1 MISFEACSD
10 RVWEEGLA
18 EGFASLMG
26 RRDYSTAR
34 TATKPPKTC
43 NKLRISL
50 KSRMIRLMPND
61 AASASA
67 SIFST
72 AEATFADFVVQPI
85 SDAIFF
91 DLAFWD
97 NAAGDAIQVPAVVAW
112 LVTGAIFFTLR
123 FQFVNVRGFRHG
135 IDCVRGVYSN
145 PGETGE
151 ISHFQALSAALSAT
165 VGLGNIAGVAFAVG
179 IGGPGAVFWMI
190 VGGLLGMSSK
200 FAECTLGQKYRT
212 IDQNGHVTGGPMIYL
227 RDGLAERGMAGL
239 GRVLS
244 VVFAVMC
251 IGASFGGGNMFQSN
265 QAYAL
270 VYEEVPFL
278 ASSTGMIAFGLV
290 LVVVVAL
297 VIIGGIRRI
306 GEVAAVLVPGM
317 CALYMACGLLIL
329 LTHASDVPA
338 AFGVIVGDAF
348 SFEAG
353 LGGFVGTLIQGFRR
367 AGFSN
372 EAGVGSAAIAHSAA
386 RTEEPVREGMVALLE
401 PFIDTVL
408 VCTTTALV
416 IVVTGTWNDPDAG
429 TGIAMTATAFATV
442 FPWFPK
448 VLTVVAVLFAFSTMI
463 SWSYYGERAWKF
475 LFGERSILAYQV
487 VFLAFTFG
495 GVVFRNAT
503 VVLDFGDLM
512 ILGMAFPF
520 IAGVVLLAPL
530 VKAELD
536 RYLERLAAG
545 EFVRHA

>member
-1 MISFEACSD
+1 MICA
-10 RVWEEGLA
+10 
-18 EGFASLMG
+18 
-26 RRDYSTAR
+26 
-34 TATKPPKTC
+34 
-43 NKLRISL
+43 
-50 KSRMIRLMPND
+50 MPND
-61 AASASA
+61 AAPTSE
-67 SIFST
+67 SIFSL
-72 AEATFADFVVQPI
+72 AEQVFADWVVSPI
-85 SDAIFF
+85 SETIFF
-91 DLAFWD
+91 DLARWD
-97 NAAGDAIQVPAVVAW
+97 NATGDEIQVPVVVAW
-112 LVTGAIFFTLR
+112 LIAGALFFTLR

-135 IDCVRGVYSN
+135 IECVRGVYTD
-145 PGETGE
+145 PHEAGE

-179 IGGPGAVFWMI
+179 LGGPGAVLWMI

-212 IDQNGHVTGGPMIYL
+212 IDPAGHVTGGPMIYL
-227 RDGLAERGMAGL
+227 RDGLAARGLGGL

-270 VYEEVPFL
+270 VFQEVPLL
-278 ASSTGMIAFGLV
+278 ASTAGMVAFGAV
-290 LVVVVAL
+290 LVFFVGL
-297 VIIGGIRRI
+297 VIIGGIQRI

-317 CALYMACGLLIL
+317 CALYMACGLVIL
-329 LTHASDVPA
+329 LMNASAVPG
-338 AFGVIVGDAF
+338 AFGLIVADAF

-386 RTEEPVREGMVALLE
+386 RTEEPIREGLVALLE

-416 IVVTGTWNDPDAG
+416 IVVTGTWNDPEAG
-429 TGIAMTATAFATV
+429 TGIEMTASAFATV
-442 FPWFPK
+442 FPHFPK
-448 VLTVVAVLFAFSTMI
+448 VLTVIAVLFAFSTMI
-463 SWSYYGERAWKF
+463 SWSYYGERSWKF
-475 LFGERSILAYQV
+475 LFGERSILAYQLI
-487 VFLAFTFG
+487 FLAFTFG
-495 GVVFRNAT
+495 GVVFRDAT

-512 ILGMAFPF
+512 ILGMAFPN
-520 IAGVVLLAPL
+520 IAGVVLLAPV

-536 RYLERLAAG
+536 GYLSRLAAG
-545 EFVRHA
+545 EFPRHA

>member
-1 MISFEACSD
+1 MIPA
-10 RVWEEGLA
+10 
-18 EGFASLMG
+18 MQ
-26 RRDYSTAR
+26 T
-34 TATKPPKTC
+34 
-43 NKLRISL
+43 
-50 KSRMIRLMPND
+50 D
-61 AASASA
+61 AAADSG
-67 SIFST
+67 SIFSL
-72 AEATFADFVVQPI
+72 AEAVFAEWVVDPI
-85 SDAIFF
+85 SATIFF

-97 NAAGDAIQVPAVVAW
+97 DAAGDAIQVPAVVAW
-112 LVTGAIFFTLR
+112 LIAGALFFTLR
-123 FQFVNVRGFRHG
+123 FHFVNVRGFRHG

-165 VGLGNIAGVAFAVG
+165 VGLGNIAGVAVAVG

-190 VGGLLGMSSK
+190 IGGLLGMSSK

-212 IDQNGHVTGGPMIYL
+212 IDANGHVTGGPMIYL

-265 QAYAL
+265 QAYEL
-270 VYEEVPFL
+270 VQQEVSFL
-278 ASSTGMIAFGLV
+278 ATDGGMVIFGLLLV
-290 LVVVVAL
+290 LFAGL

-306 GEVAAVLVPGM
+306 GEVASFLVPGM
-317 CALYMACGLLIL
+317 CALYMISGLLIL
-329 LTHASDVPA
+329 LTHASSVPGA
-338 AFGVIVGDAF
+338 VGVIVGDAF
-348 SFEAG
+348 HFEAG

-367 AGFSN
+367 AAFSN

-386 RTEEPVREGMVALLE
+386 RTEEPIREGMVALLE

-408 VCTTTALV
+408 VCSTTALV
-416 IVVTGTWNDPDAG
+416 IVVTGTWNDPEAG
-429 TGIAMTATAFATV
+429 AGIAMTASAFATV

-448 VLTVVAVLFAFSTMI
+448 ILTVVAVLFAFSTMI
-463 SWSYYGERAWKF
+463 SWSYYGERSWKY

-487 VFLAFTFG
+487 VFLTFTFG
-495 GVVFRNAT
+495 GVVFRDAT

-512 ILGMAFPF
+512 ILGMAFPN
-520 IAGVVLLAPL
+520 IAGVVLLAPI

-536 RYLERLAAG
+536 RYLEKLAAG
-545 EFVRHA
+545 EFPRH